1 MKKILIVGYG
11 SIGARH
17 TNNILKL
24 TNHKII
30 IYTKRTDLKF
40 PNNDRIKIFHLL
52 DEALSENPDIG
63 FVTNET
69 SFHID
74 VATKLAKN
82 GLDLFIEKPLSHSM
96 KGVKQLEIITK
107 KKKLITMVGCNMRF
121 YPPIMKIKNL
131 LENNTIGRIISVQV
145 DNASFL
151 PDWHPYEDYRLGYTA
166 RQKLGGGIVLTAI
179 HEIDY
184 LYWFFGKVK
193 GVFSL
198 TEKLSDLEINVD
210 DMSAIIFKF
219 KNNILGELHLDYIQ
233 RPYFK
238 SCKIKGIKGIISWNS
253 DENKVQIF
261 NSKKK
266 TWRTILNNK
275 NNDLSIKK
283 LNNYMYEKQL
293 IHFLKCVNQRKKTI
307 NSISNSIVT
316 LEIALAIKKASKLK
330 KMVFLK

>member
-17 TNNILKL
+17 VNNILKL

-40 PNNDRIKIFHLL
+40 PNNNRIKIFHLL
-52 DEALSENPDIG
+52 DTALFENPDIG
-63 FVTNET
+63 FITNET

-74 VATKLAKN
+74 VAIKLAKK

-96 KGVKQLEIITK
+96 KGVKQLETITK

-121 YPPIMKIKNL
+121 FPPIMKIKNL
-131 LENNTIGRIISVQV
+131 LENNTIGRIVSVQV
-145 DNASFL
+145 DSASFL
-151 PDWHPYEDYRLGYTA
+151 PDWHPCEDYRLGYAA
-166 RQKLGGGIVLTAI
+166 RKKLGGGIVLTAI

-184 LYWFFGKVK
+184 LYWFFGKIK

-238 SCKIKGIKGIISWNS
+238 SCKIKGINGIISWNS
-253 DENKVQIF
+253 DERKVRIF

-283 LNNYMYEKQL
+283 SINYMYEKEL

-307 NSISNSIVT
+307 NSISNAIVT